1 MRRKLSSSWHSVGQ
15 FQVSSAPNTTAV
27 EDRICKESDKFESLK
42 ITLDL
47 KAYQQNGFFDMLA
60 FYNDHQSILPIHT
73 LVYRADVGS
82 MKGASACVESVFS
95 GVKRLLGDFAATM
108 SPEILEMYVFVHYN
122 WQYDFMRPS
131 IEEIVAAYLK
141 IYGPD
146 ALEED
151 IEIGE
156 SDEEGE
162 EAVEEKDDGTDEGGD
177 DA

>member
-1 MRRKLSSSWHSVGQ
+1 
-15 FQVSSAPNTTAV
+15 
-27 EDRICKESDKFESLK
+27 
-42 ITLDL
+42 
-47 KAYQQNGFFDMLA
+47 
-60 FYNDHQSILPIHT
+60 
-73 LVYRADVGS
+73 
-82 MKGASACVESVFS
+82 
-95 GVKRLLGDFAATM
+95 
-108 SPEILEMYVFVHYN
+108 
-122 WQYDFMRPS
+122 MRPS

>member
-1 MRRKLSSSWHSVGQ
+1 MRWRLSSSWHSVGQ

-27 EDRICKESDKFESLK
+27 EDRICKESDKFESLNLK

-108 SPEILEMYVFVHYN
+108 SPEILEMYVFVH
-122 WQYDFMRPS
+122 
-131 IEEIVAAYLK
+131 
-141 IYGPD
+141 
-146 ALEED
+146 
-151 IEIGE
+151 
-156 SDEEGE
+156 
-162 EAVEEKDDGTDEGGD
+162 
-177 DA
+177 